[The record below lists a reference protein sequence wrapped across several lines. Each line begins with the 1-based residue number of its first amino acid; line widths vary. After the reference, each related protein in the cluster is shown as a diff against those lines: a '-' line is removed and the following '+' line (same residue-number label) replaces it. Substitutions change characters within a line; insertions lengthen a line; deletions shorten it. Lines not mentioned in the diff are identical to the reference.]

1 MKQIRKVNNLAITI
15 IMIVILLV
23 ALSTATFAWF
33 SASNIVNLSK
43 MDFKISSRYGYG
55 DLKIGWDKYEDY
67 MTNEKRQELLYYDLP
82 YIDLWYT
89 TLDPAMPSVKPYV
102 GMKSSAFID
111 SLHTGEVVEIDGSA
125 PRYRSNGM
133 HVYPGII
140 NSDRNI
146 YINNYERWLK
156 NFYLYNVNEDFDLE
170 VTLDVNSKSS
180 AYEFFRI
187 AVFVNDGLV
196 GFVGGD
202 NRVHYGEIKGGEE
215 VDTNSYVSCDLTYDS
230 KDPNGVYSNKDISFR
245 VSTFTAVKLLFY
257 FDGMYVG
264 DVNEYNEISID
275 LRFMGEYIEKE

>member
-43 MDFKISSRYGYG
+43 MDFTISSKYGYG
-55 DLKIGWDKYEDY
+55 DLMMGWRAFDDY
-67 MTNEKRQELLYYDLP
+67 MTNEQRLDELYYDLP
-82 YIDLWYT
+82 YITLWYT
-89 TLDPAMPSVKPYV
+89 TLSPAMPSVKPYV
-102 GMKSSAFID
+102 GMKSSDFID
-111 SLHTGEVVEIDGSA
+111 SLHTGEVVNIAGEE
-125 PRYRSNGM
+125 PRYRSNGI

-140 NSDRNI
+140 NSDRDI
-146 YINNYERWLK
+146 YINNYERWHK
-156 NFYLYNVNEDFDLE
+156 DFYLYNINEDFDLD
-170 VTLDVNSKSS
+170 VTLDVKSKSS

-187 AVFVNDGLV
+187 AVFVDDGLV

-202 NRVHYGEIKGGEE
+202 NRVHYGEIKSGEE
-215 VDTNSYVSCDLTYDS
+215 VDPDAYVSCDLTFDA
-230 KDPNGVYSNKDISFR
+230 KDPNGVYSNDSISFR
-245 VSTFTAVKLLFY
+245 VSTYREVKLLFY

-264 DVNEYNEISID
+264 DVNEYDEISID